1 MNRHATFFVTARNF
15 AQDLMI
21 LTKLAHRLTMVA
33 EFTERNERE
42 RKIVQITLECGTRKL
57 RHHFLFSTIRRD
69 QIPMT
74 GATFTWQ

>member
-1 MNRHATFFVTARNF
+1 VTAGNF

-42 RKIVQITLECGTRKL
+42 RKVVEIMLKGGTRKL
-57 RHHFLFSTIRRD
+57 RHHFFFPTIRRD
-69 QIPMT
+69 QIQIT
-74 GATFTWQ
+74 SAAFTWQ